1 MGMAAS
7 QARLLTITARMHDV
21 EYQAQSIQNAK
32 IQLSTQSDQI
42 YQNYL
47 EALDATTLTIKDYE
61 GNTIAANFNNLFGID
76 AVDTKD
82 KYALFDDRG
91 RLVVENEIATAYN
104 DFKKSGAESDAY
116 AFAMWMLNPK
126 GYNMKYTDS
135 TKAENP
141 KDIDLTDAESSVSE
155 TAVTSNGSLKD
166 IYDKINK
173 KAQETLEQVFGK
185 EDAKCYG
192 EENDT
197 SKAVTYT
204 KKGLDDAIGNAGSE
218 AGEKAL
224 KEALEECNALE
235 KSYRYK
241 LYQQNAEAIYN
252 KKYGAEG
259 ADCFDQDDFDYYVRM
274 YNEIQQAGGCVSID
288 EFDGPL
294 NGDASTDG
302 DWLKNQLSSG
312 KFSISI
318 VNTDKKNG
326 DISFSTTS
334 TATDSSLTE
343 TTTSTIDKKAL
354 AKAEAEYEHESKKID
369 QKEKKYDMELSKLE
383 TEREALKTEYE
394 SVKKVA
400 SDNIERTFGIFS

>member
-32 IQLSTQSDQI
+32 IQLATQSDQI
-42 YQNYL
+42 YQDYL

-61 GNTIAANFNNLFGID
+61 GNTIPANFNNLFGID
-76 AVDTKD
+76 SVNTKD
-82 KYALFDDRG
+82 KYALFDERG

-104 DFKKSGAESDAY
+104 EFKNSGAESDAY
-116 AFAMWMLNPK
+116 AFAMWMLNPN
-126 GYNMKYTDS
+126 GC
-135 TKAENP
+135 NP
-141 KDIDLTDAESSVSE
+141 EDIDLTDAENTV
-155 TAVTSNGSLKD
+155 AADTSNLSDKSDKLNKIISNLGERD
-166 IYDKINK
+166 ITEKSDLQNAIVDAENSGDATRA
-173 KAQETLEQVFGK
+173 KAF
-185 EDAKCYG
+185 
-192 EENDT
+192 
-197 SKAVTYT
+197 
-204 KKGLDDAIGNAGSE
+204 
-218 AGEKAL
+218 
-224 KEALEECNALE
+224 KEALDEYEGLE

-241 LYQQNAEAIYN
+241 LYQQNAEKVYN
-252 KKYGAEG
+252 KQYGEEG
-259 ADCFDQDDFDYYVRM
+259 EGYFDQDDFNYYVRM
-274 YNEIQQAGGCVSID
+274 YNEIQQAGGCISID

-318 VNTDKKNG
+318 VKTDKKNG

-369 QKEKKYDMELSKLE
+369 QKDKKYDMELSKLE

>member
-7 QARLLTITARMHDV
+7 QARLLTLTARMHDV

-32 IQLSTQSDQI
+32 IQLATQSDQV

-61 GNTIAANFNNLFGID
+61 GNTIPANFNNLFGID
-76 AVDTKD
+76 SVNTKD
-82 KYALFDDRG
+82 TYALFDDRG
-91 RLVVENEIATAYN
+91 RLVVEDDIATAYN
-104 DFKKSGAESDAY
+104 DFKNSGAESDAY
-116 AFAMWMLNPK
+116 AFAMWMLNPN
-126 GYNMKYTDS
+126 GD
-135 TKAENP
+135 NP
-141 KDIDLTDAESSVSE
+141 EDIDLTDAEENIAADTTNLSDKSDKLSKII
-155 TAVTSNGSLKD
+155 SNLGEQD
-166 IYDKINK
+166 IKDKIDLQNAIVDAENSGDAGRVK
-173 KAQETLEQVFGK
+173 TLQ
-185 EDAKCYG
+185 
-192 EENDT
+192 
-197 SKAVTYT
+197 
-204 KKGLDDAIGNAGSE
+204 
-218 AGEKAL
+218 KAL
-224 KEALEECNALE
+224 DEYNGLE

-241 LYQQNAEAIYN
+241 LYQQNAEKVYN
-252 KKYGAEG
+252 KQYGEEG
-259 ADCFDQDDFDYYVRM
+259 EGYFDQDDFNYYVRM

-288 EFDGPL
+288 EFNGPL

-334 TATDSSLTE
+334 TSTDSSLSE

-354 AKAEAEYEHESKKID
+354 AKAEAEYEHETKKID
-369 QKEKKYDMELSKLE
+369 QKDKKYDMELSKLE
-383 TEREALKTEYE
+383 TERSALTKEYE

>member
-1 MGMAAS
+1 MCRYTCKKGLKTKRINDTMGMAAS
-7 QARLLTITARMHDV
+7 QARLLTLTARMHDV

-32 IQLSTQSDQI
+32 IQLATQSDQV

-61 GNTIAANFNNLFGID
+61 GNTIPANFNNLFGID
-76 AVDTKD
+76 SVNTKD
-82 KYALFDDRG
+82 TYALFDDRG
-91 RLVVENEIATAYN
+91 RLVVEKDIATAYN
-104 DFKKSGAESDAY
+104 DFKNSGAESDAY
-116 AFAMWMLNPK
+116 AFAMWMLNPN
-126 GYNMKYTDS
+126 GD
-135 TKAENP
+135 NP
-141 KDIDLTDAESSVSE
+141 EDIDLTDAEENIAADTTNLSDKSDKLSKII
-155 TAVTSNGSLKD
+155 SNLGEQD
-166 IYDKINK
+166 IKDKIDLQNAIVDAENSGDAGRVK
-173 KAQETLEQVFGK
+173 TLQ
-185 EDAKCYG
+185 
-192 EENDT
+192 
-197 SKAVTYT
+197 
-204 KKGLDDAIGNAGSE
+204 
-218 AGEKAL
+218 KAL
-224 KEALEECNALE
+224 DEYNGLE

-241 LYQQNAEAIYN
+241 LYQQNAEKVYN
-252 KKYGAEG
+252 KQYGEEG
-259 ADCFDQDDFDYYVRM
+259 EGYFDQDDFNYYVRM

-334 TATDSSLTE
+334 TSTDSSLSE

-354 AKAEAEYEHESKKID
+354 AKAEAEYEHETKKID
-369 QKEKKYDMELSKLE
+369 QKDKKYDMELSKLE
-383 TEREALKTEYE
+383 TERSALTKEYE

-400 SDNIERTFGIFS
+400 SDNIQRTFGIFS

>member
-32 IQLSTQSDQI
+32 IQLATQSDQI
-42 YQNYL
+42 YQDYL

-61 GNTIAANFNNLFGID
+61 GNTIPANFNNLFGID
-76 AVDTKD
+76 SVNTKD

-91 RLVVENEIATAYN
+91 RLVVEDEIATAYN
-104 DFKKSGAESDAY
+104 DFNKSGAESDAY
-116 AFAMWMLNPK
+116 AFAMWMLNPN
-126 GYNMKYTDS
+126 GC
-135 TKAENP
+135 NP
-141 KDIDLTDAESSVSE
+141 EDIDLTDAENTV
-155 TAVTSNGSLKD
+155 AADTSNLSDKSDKLNKIISNLGEKD
-166 IYDKINK
+166 ITEKSDLQNAI
-173 KAQETLEQVFGK
+173 V
-185 EDAKCYG
+185 DA
-192 EENDT
+192 EN
-197 SKAVTYT
+197 S
-204 KKGLDDAIGNAGSE
+204 GDATRA
-218 AGEKAL
+218 KTF
-224 KEALEECNALE
+224 KEALDEYEGLE

-241 LYQQNAEAIYN
+241 LYQQNAEKVYN
-252 KKYGAEG
+252 KQYGEEG
-259 ADCFDQDDFDYYVRM
+259 EGYFDQDDFNYYVRM

-369 QKEKKYDMELSKLE
+369 QKDKKYDMELSKLE

>member
-32 IQLSTQSDQI
+32 IQLATQSDQI
-42 YQNYL
+42 YQDYL

-61 GNTIAANFNNLFGID
+61 GNTIPANFNNLFGID
-76 AVDTKD
+76 SVNTKD
-82 KYALFDDRG
+82 KYALFDERG
-91 RLVVENEIATAYN
+91 RLVVEDEIATAYN
-104 DFKKSGAESDAY
+104 EFKNSGAESDAY
-116 AFAMWMLNPK
+116 AFAMWMLNPN
-126 GYNMKYTDS
+126 GC
-135 TKAENP
+135 NP
-141 KDIDLTDAESSVSE
+141 EDIDLTNAENTVAADTSNLSDKSDKLNKILSNLGERDITEKSDLQNAIVDAENSGDA
-155 TAVTSNGSLKD
+155 TRA
-166 IYDKINK
+166 
-173 KAQETLEQVFGK
+173 KAF
-185 EDAKCYG
+185 
-192 EENDT
+192 
-197 SKAVTYT
+197 
-204 KKGLDDAIGNAGSE
+204 
-218 AGEKAL
+218 
-224 KEALEECNALE
+224 KEALDEYEGLE

-241 LYQQNAEAIYN
+241 LYQQNAEKVYN
-252 KKYGAEG
+252 KQYGEEG
-259 ADCFDQDDFDYYVRM
+259 EGYFDQDDFNYYVRM

-288 EFDGPL
+288 EFNGPL

-369 QKEKKYDMELSKLE
+369 QKDKKYDMELSKLE

>member
-7 QARLLTITARMHDV
+7 QARLLTLTARMHDV

-32 IQLSTQSDQI
+32 IQLATQSDQV

-61 GNTIAANFNNLFGID
+61 GNTIPANFNNLFGID
-76 AVDTKD
+76 SVDTKD

-91 RLVVENEIATAYN
+91 RLVVEDDIAIAYN
-104 DFKKSGAESDAY
+104 DFKNSGAESDAY
-116 AFAMWMLNPK
+116 AFAMWMLNPN
-126 GYNMKYTDS
+126 GD
-135 TKAENP
+135 NP
-141 KDIDLTDAESSVSE
+141 EDIDLTDAEENIAADTTNLNDKSDKLSKII
-155 TAVTSNGSLKD
+155 SNLGEQDIKD
-166 IYDKINK
+166 KSDLQNAIVDAENSGDAGRVK
-173 KAQETLEQVFGK
+173 TLQ
-185 EDAKCYG
+185 
-192 EENDT
+192 
-197 SKAVTYT
+197 
-204 KKGLDDAIGNAGSE
+204 
-218 AGEKAL
+218 KAL
-224 KEALEECNALE
+224 DEYNGLE

-241 LYQQNAEAIYN
+241 LYQQNAEKVYN
-252 KKYGAEG
+252 KQYGEEG
-259 ADCFDQDDFDYYVRM
+259 EGYFDQDDFNYYVRM

-288 EFDGPL
+288 EFNGPL

-334 TATDSSLTE
+334 TSTDSSLSE

-354 AKAEAEYEHESKKID
+354 AKAEAEYEHETKKID
-369 QKEKKYDMELSKLE
+369 QKDKKYDMELSKLE
-383 TEREALKTEYE
+383 TERSALTKEYE

-400 SDNIERTFGIFS
+400 SDNIQRTFGIFS

>member
-32 IQLSTQSDQI
+32 IQLATQSDQI

-91 RLVVENEIATAYN
+91 RLVVEDEIATAYN
-104 DFKKSGAESDAY
+104 EFKNSGAESDAY
-116 AFAMWMLNPK
+116 AFAMWMLNPN
-126 GYNMKYTDS
+126 GC
-135 TKAENP
+135 NP
-141 KDIDLTDAESSVSE
+141 EDIDLTDAESSI
-155 TAVTSNGSLKD
+155 AADTSNLSDKQAKLTKIAAEALNGLNSTDDLD
-166 IYDKINK
+166 FTYDKAGLEMAVEQFPENK
-173 KAQETLEQVFGK
+173 SLQ
-185 EDAKCYG
+185 
-192 EENDT
+192 
-197 SKAVTYT
+197 
-204 KKGLDDAIGNAGSE
+204 
-218 AGEKAL
+218 
-224 KEALEECNALE
+224 EALDEYNGLE

-241 LYQQNAEAIYN
+241 LYQQNPEAIYN
-252 KKYGAEG
+252 KQYGEDGEG
-259 ADCFDQDDFDYYVRM
+259 YFDNNDFNYYVRM

-369 QKEKKYDMELSKLE
+369 QKDKKYDMELSKLE
-383 TEREALKTEYE
+383 TEREALKTEYD
-394 SVKKVA
+394 SVKKVV

>member
-7 QARLLTITARMHDV
+7 QARLLTLTARMHDV

-32 IQLSTQSDQI
+32 IQLATQSDQV
-42 YQNYL
+42 YQDYL

-61 GNTIAANFNNLFGID
+61 GNTIPANFNNLFGID
-76 AVDTKD
+76 SVNTKD
-82 KYALFDDRG
+82 KYALFDERG
-91 RLVVENEIATAYN
+91 RLVVEDEIATAYN
-104 DFKKSGAESDAY
+104 EFKNSGAESDAY
-116 AFAMWMLNPK
+116 AFAMWMLNPN
-126 GYNMKYTDS
+126 GC
-135 TKAENP
+135 NP
-141 KDIDLTDAESSVSE
+141 EDIDLTDAENTV
-155 TAVTSNGSLKD
+155 AADTSNLSDKSDKLNKILSNLGERD
-166 IYDKINK
+166 ITEKSDLQNAIVDAENSGDATRA
-173 KAQETLEQVFGK
+173 KAF
-185 EDAKCYG
+185 
-192 EENDT
+192 
-197 SKAVTYT
+197 
-204 KKGLDDAIGNAGSE
+204 
-218 AGEKAL
+218 
-224 KEALEECNALE
+224 KEALDEYEGLE

-241 LYQQNAEAIYN
+241 LYQQNAEKVYN
-252 KKYGAEG
+252 KQYGEEG
-259 ADCFDQDDFDYYVRM
+259 EGYFDQDDFNYYVRM

-288 EFDGPL
+288 EFNGPL

-369 QKEKKYDMELSKLE
+369 QKDKKYDMELSKLE

>member
-32 IQLSTQSDQI
+32 IQLATQSDQV

-61 GNTIAANFNNLFGID
+61 GNTIPANFNNLFGID
-76 AVDTKD
+76 SVDTKD

-91 RLVVENEIATAYN
+91 RLVVEDDIATAYN
-104 DFKKSGAESDAY
+104 DFKNSGAESDAY
-116 AFAMWMLNPK
+116 AFAMWMLNPN
-126 GYNMKYTDS
+126 GC
-135 TKAENP
+135 NP
-141 KDIDLTDAESSVSE
+141 EDIDLTDAENTVAADTTNLSDKSDKLSKIISDLGE
-155 TAVTSNGSLKD
+155 QDIKD
-166 IYDKINK
+166 KSDLQNAIVDAENSGDAGRVK
-173 KAQETLEQVFGK
+173 TLQ
-185 EDAKCYG
+185 
-192 EENDT
+192 
-197 SKAVTYT
+197 
-204 KKGLDDAIGNAGSE
+204 
-218 AGEKAL
+218 KAL
-224 KEALEECNALE
+224 DEYNGLE
-235 KSYRYK
+235 KSYRYQ
-241 LYQQNAEAIYN
+241 LYQQNAEKVYN
-252 KKYGAEG
+252 KQYGEDGEG
-259 ADCFDQDDFDYYVRM
+259 YFDQDDFNYYVRM

-334 TATDSSLTE
+334 TSTDSSLSE

-354 AKAEAEYEHESKKID
+354 AKAEAEYEHETKKID
-369 QKEKKYDMELSKLE
+369 QKDKKYDMELSKLE
-383 TEREALKTEYE
+383 TEREALKTEYD
-394 SVKKVA
+394 SVKKVV